1 MEIDALYTAQ
11 TTNDM
16 TMKRLI
22 HVIVLVSTV
31 LLASC
36 SIYSRHRYETNPLVG
51 SSKMTDPT
59 TGKEVVLI
67 PMRHLSTAGSY
78 AKVRDYIDILK
89 ADGYVTFCEGVM
101 RVPYHMDTVREISMA
116 ELYRFCDTVTFTA
129 AELQRLDTIIRK
141 DRRIMGSYIGKGG
154 YADPDNQSLPE
165 RNKKQKY
172 VSQTLELLGLTTDK
186 DIWIDYS
193 IYDMMGLYEKR
204 YGEVELSEYDFAT
217 GLMERYEPI
226 DDKPSTT
233 GMLRL
238 VLYPRNEYVVRRI
251 IGSQRPRIA
260 VIYGS
265 GHMPGIK
272 YYLKKH
278 GFRQTR
284 GYKAD
289 KQPK

>member
-31 LLASC
+31 LLTSC
-36 SIYSRHRYETNPLVG
+36 SIYSRHRYETNPLTG
-51 SSKMTDPT
+51 SCKMTDPT

-67 PMRHLSTAGSY
+67 PMRHLSTADSY
-78 AKVRDYIDILK
+78 AKVREYIDTLK

-101 RVPYHMDTVREISMA
+101 RVPYHMDTVREISMS
-116 ELYRFCDTVTFTA
+116 ELYRFCDTVTFTD
-129 AELQRLDTIIRK
+129 AELQRLDTIIQK
-141 DRRIMGSYIGKGG
+141 DRRVTGSYIGKGG

-172 VSQTLELLGLTTDK
+172 VSQTMELLGLTTDQ

-217 GLMERYEPI
+217 DLMERYEPT
-226 DDKPSTT
+226 DGKPSTT

-251 IGSQRPRIA
+251 VDSQRPRIA

-265 GHMPGIK
+265 AHMPGIK

-278 GFRQTR
+278 GFRPMR

-289 KQPK
+289 NQPK

>member
-1 MEIDALYTAQ
+1 
-11 TTNDM
+11 
-16 TMKRLI
+16 MKQLVY
-22 HVIVLVSTV
+22 VITLASTV
-31 LLASC
+31 LLTSC
-36 SIYSRHRYETNPLVG
+36 SIYTRHHYETNPLSGVQ
-51 SSKMTDPT
+51 KMASPT
-59 TGKEVVLI
+59 TGKEVVLV

-78 AKVRDYIDILK
+78 AKLRDYIDILK

-101 RVPYHMDTVREISMA
+101 RMPYHMDTVREISMA
-116 ELYRFCDTVTFTA
+116 ELYRFCDTVTFTD

-141 DRRIMGSYIGKGG
+141 DRRVMGSYIGKGG

-172 VSQTLELLGLTTDK
+172 VSQTLELLGLTTDR

-217 GLMERYEPI
+217 GLMERYEPM
-226 DDKPSTT
+226 DDKPSTN
-233 GMLRL
+233 GKLRL

-289 KQPK
+289 KQLK

>member
-1 MEIDALYTAQ
+1 MKQLVYVIALA
-11 TTNDM
+11 
-16 TMKRLI
+16 
-22 HVIVLVSTV
+22 STV
-31 LLASC
+31 LLSSC
-36 SIYSRHRYETNPLVG
+36 SIYHRHRYETNPLIGVQ
-51 SSKMTDPT
+51 KMTDPT
-59 TGKEVVLI
+59 TGKEVILV
-67 PMRHLSTAGSY
+67 PMRHLSTADSY
-78 AKVRDYIDILK
+78 ARLRDYIDMLK
-89 ADGYVTFCEGVM
+89 AGGYVTFCEGVM
-101 RVPYHMDTVREISMA
+101 RMPYHMDTVNEISMS
-116 ELYRFCDTVTFTA
+116 ELYRFFDTVTFTA

-141 DRRIMGSYIGKGG
+141 DRRVMGSYIGRGG
-154 YADPDNQSLPE
+154 YADPDNKSLPE

-193 IYDMMGLYEKR
+193 IYDMMALYEKR
-204 YGEVELSEYDFAT
+204 YGEVKLSEYDFAT
-217 GLMERYEPI
+217 DLMERYEPM
-226 DDKPSTT
+226 DEKPSTS

-251 IGSQRPRIA
+251 VDSQRPRIA

-278 GFRQTR
+278 GFRPTR

-289 KQPK
+289 KQSK